1 MSSTTA
7 DNGAEDRYDEG
18 RGRLAVVLG
27 GANGIGAAT
36 AVLLARRGW
45 RIMVADIDEAAAA
58 ATAQQ
63 VRGDSIRIDVLDAHS
78 IADAAQAIESRHG
91 VIHGMVN
98 SAAIFQ
104 PQMAPELLP
113 LETWDRIVHSAYR
126 GSYVACVEFGKRMAA
141 HGAGA
146 IVNISSMV
154 GQRPNHGHAYY
165 SAKAAVNMLTEG
177 MAGEWGRSGVRV
189 NAVSPGFVAVPRM
202 VAQIAEG
209 KRYAVSPV
217 EVSALGKLVEP
228 FEVAEAI
235 AFLLSDQASAIT
247 GANLNVDA
255 GVLATNGWVV
265 HGGVPPARPRAPL
278 GTAGSASDDDDH

>member
-1 MSSTTA
+1 MENT
-7 DNGAEDRYDEG
+7 EG
-18 RGRLAVVLG
+18 RGRLAVIIG
-27 GANGIGAAT
+27 GGNGIGAAT
-36 AVLLARRGW
+36 CTLLNERGW
-45 RIMVADIDEAAAA
+45 RIVVADIDMAAADMMA
-58 ATAQQ
+58 AACKGHSIAINVLEAQ
-63 VRGDSIRIDVLDAHS
+63 S
-78 IADAAQAIESRHG
+78 IADAASNIEAG
-91 VIHGMVN
+91 YGPVYAMVN

-104 PQMAPELLP
+104 PQQAPELLP
-113 LETWDRIVHSAYR
+113 IDSWDRIVQSGYR
-126 GSYVACVEFGKRMAA
+126 GTYISNVEFGKRMAA

-202 VAQIAEG
+202 VANIKEG

-217 EVSALGKLVEP
+217 EVSALGRLVEP
-228 FEVAEAI
+228 SEVAESI
-235 AFLLSDQASAIT
+235 AFLLSDKASAIT

-265 HGGVPPARPRAPL
+265 HGGVPPARARA
-278 GTAGSASDDDDH
+278 